1 MDMIQLNMP
10 HYFLPVMSKNLII
23 YFVELNSP
31 ALAREGVSKPVV
43 PECLPA
49 AGRFLSGTP
58 FI

>member
-1 MDMIQLNMP
+1 
-10 HYFLPVMSKNLII
+10 MSKNLII